1 MIDQNN
7 LISKASEWYQEKYA
21 VPGGD
26 MVLSAFVCLRL
37 ISAEMLEL
45 ASSMKLEAQ
54 KSRTEILSK
63 FLNTEISTWEKNWL
77 SKFEDG

>member
-21 VPGGD
+21 VHGGD